1 LLLKKHYSKN
11 GISAMVPKILIVD
24 DDPSTL
30 RFIEKGLEH
39 YTYFFSVRTAAG
51 GQEALDIFAQE
62 DFSLVIS
69 DLRMPGLDGFEL
81 INRIRRDYP
90 DVPVM
95 AMSAYDRPKT
105 REVVMKSGAA
115 DYVIKPVDVKALFE
129 RVMKILKKQEEGG
142 SLNNVSL
149 ETYLQ
154 LVEMEEQ
161 TCTLRIR
168 KQSGRRMGILFF
180 KKGQLMDARIGDRKG
195 RDAAYKILSWTGV
208 SLSIENGCIIKE
220 KVIDGELQAILL
232 NAMRSKDES
241 DENEGTILEVG
252 KTLHPLNE
260 KTLASEKK
268 IDFKLN
274 KKSTEAGFHER
285 GPAARE
291 KRTPVESAEEKITS
305 VMNGKGGIRDIYSD
319 IKAGELISHV
329 ENIGHLFESGV
340 LNVIYIARNDHE
352 SVLVVPDEE
361 NVVVLLDSDAPRE
374 GIIASFA

>member
-1 LLLKKHYSKN
+1 
-11 GISAMVPKILIVD
+11 MVPKILIVD

-30 RFIEKGLEH
+30 RLMEKGLEN
-39 YTYFFSVRTAAG
+39 YTYFFTVRTAAG
-51 GQEALDIFAQE
+51 GQGALDAFAQE
-62 DFSLVIS
+62 DFALVIS
-69 DLRMPGLDGFEL
+69 DLRMPGVDGFEL
-81 INRIRRDYP
+81 INRIRKDYP

-129 RVMKILKKQEEGG
+129 RIMKILKKQEEGG

-168 KQSGRRMGILFF
+168 KQSGRRMGVLFF
-180 KKGQLMDARIGDRKG
+180 KKGQLMEARIGDRTG

-241 DENEGTILEVG
+241 DENEGAILEVG
-252 KTLHPLNE
+252 KTLHRLNE
-260 KTLASEKK
+260 KASASEQKK
-268 IDFKLN
+268 DFKLN
-274 KKSTEAGFHER
+274 TKSTEAGFHEQA
-285 GPAARE
+285 PAARE
-291 KRTPVESAEEKITS
+291 KRTPVQSAEEKITA

-319 IKAGELISHV
+319 INAGGLISQV